1 MKVEE
6 IKSIIEALLFT
17 WGDPLSAKEIGAI
30 IDIDKKEVHKIMES
44 MIKEFD
50 DKQRG
55 LRIVKMDQMYQIGT
69 RPKHYDYIK
78 KLNYST
84 TKRNLSNAALETLSI
99 IAYKQP
105 IIKSEIDH
113 IRGVKCDRAIET
125 LLTRNLIKEA
135 GRLDRPGKPIIY
147 GTTEGFLKAFA
158 LESIDD
164 LPNLELIKDR
174 LKIIEE

>member
-1 MKVEE
+1 MNLEE
-6 IKSIIEALLFT
+6 VKSIIEALLFT
-17 WGDPLSAKEIGAI
+17 WGDPLSSKEISNI
-30 IDIDKKEVHKIMES
+30 MSIDKRKIDDIMED

-50 DKQRG
+50 DNQRG
-55 LRIVKMDQMYQIGT
+55 LRIVKMEDMYQIGT
-69 RPKHYDYIK
+69 RPRHYDYIK

-84 TKRNLSNAALETLSI
+84 RKRNLSNAALETLSI

-125 LLTRNLIKEA
+125 LLSRNLIKEV
-135 GRLDRPGKPIIY
+135 GRLDKPGKPIIY
-147 GTTEGFLKAFA
+147 ATTEEFLKAFA
-158 LESIDD
+158 LETIDN

-174 LKIIEE
+174 LKTIEE